1 MNAYERILGHQTD
14 QLLNT
19 TRRRTLRL
27 GLLAGLSLAVVVPAT
42 AQTRSFPTKPV
53 RLVVAFAAGG
63 AGDFLARLVQQ
74 HLQERWGQTVMVEN
88 KPGASGTIAAD
99 LVAKA
104 PADGHTLLVTNQLI
118 VQAPNAIAKVPYDVM
133 RDLAPVAELGGAPLI
148 LAVNASATQA
158 RTLPELVSEL
168 RAKPGTHSYAS
179 VGVGSMGHLYGA
191 QLNETAKLD
200 LVHIP
205 YKGSAQVVTALVG
218 GEVITAF
225 SDFATLKAQVDA
237 GKLRLLAVSK
247 PDARTS
253 QLPTFA
259 SYGYQGL
266 DSYSWIG
273 MFAPAKTPPA
283 AVQQIAADVNAVL
296 RLPEVARRVADL
308 GLDTGGGTQQ
318 QFAAMVAADFLRWP
332 TVMKNAGINRIGT
345 PVPASSLPTASCTP
359 RCWRPLRVATPF
371 MRAFPSLVATTSG

>member
-1 MNAYERILGHQTD
+1 MNALAP
-14 QLLNT
+14 
-19 TRRRTLRL
+19 TLRQNAGHLLRLARRHALSL
-27 GLLAGLSLAVVVPAT
+27 GLIAGLSLAALAPAN
-42 AQTRSFPTKPV
+42 AQTRSYPTRPV

-74 HLQERWGQTVMVEN
+74 HLQERWGQAVVVEN

-104 PADGHTLLVTNQLI
+104 AADGHTLLVTNQLI

-133 RDLAPVAELGGAPLI
+133 RDLTPIAELGGAPLI
-148 LAVNASATQA
+148 LAVNAGVTQA
-158 RTLPELVSEL
+158 RTLPEFVNEL
-168 RAKPGTHSYAS
+168 RAKPGNHSYAS

-205 YKGSAQVVTALVG
+205 YKGSASVVTALVG
-218 GEVITAF
+218 GEVVTAF
-225 SDFATLKAQVDA
+225 SDYATMKPHVDA
-237 GKLRLLAVSK
+237 GKIRLLAVSK

-259 SYGYQGL
+259 SHGYQGL

-273 MFAPAKTPPA
+273 MFAPARTPSA
-283 AVQQIAADVNAVL
+283 AVQQIAADVNTVL
-296 RLPEVARRVADL
+296 RLPEVARRIAEL
-308 GLDTGGGTQQ
+308 GLDTGGSTQA
-318 QFAAMVAADFLRWP
+318 QFAAMVTADFARWP
-332 TVMKNAGINRIGT
+332 AVMKNAGIK
-345 PVPASSLPTASCTP
+345 PE
-359 RCWRPLRVATPF
+359 
-371 MRAFPSLVATTSG
+371 